1 MVTVLSLVVALSVVV
16 FVHELGHLLAAK
28 RAKVVV
34 EEFGFG
40 YPPRVF
46 TFWHSEGDIVIG
58 GRRIII
64 PRGFELPKGLQARA
78 LVVYRTGTDKKGR
91 VVLTQIE

>member
-58 GRRIII
+58 GRKIVI
-64 PRGFELPKGLQARA
+64 PREVQVAQRLAGSVSRGLPRREPTKGPRG
-78 LVVYRTGTDKKGR
+78 VDPR
-91 VVLTQIE
+91 